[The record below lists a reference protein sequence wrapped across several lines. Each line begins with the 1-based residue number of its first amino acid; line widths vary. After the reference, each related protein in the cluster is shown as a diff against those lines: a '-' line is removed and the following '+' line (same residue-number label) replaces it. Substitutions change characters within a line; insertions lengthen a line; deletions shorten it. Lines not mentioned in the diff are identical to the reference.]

1 MKLARV
7 NINLVFRFT
16 DDTTDKEI
24 KKLMENLELPEGYEE
39 GSINVMHIDE
49 VVSVK
54 LGKSKKTYYVSP
66 EHAKEFNN

>member
-39 GSINVMHIDE
+39 GSINVMHID
-49 VVSVK
+49 K
-54 LGKSKKTYYVSP
+54 LS
-66 EHAKEFNN
+66 A